1 MKMISYDINIQVS
14 RGSFKFSAQGTVQSI
29 LLVGDQNVGEDAW
42 GQRIGGIFFGPTFL
56 TLAVLSFILSIKSI
70 LNT

>member
-42 GQRIGGIFFGPTFL
+42 GQRIGGIFLDQLFL
-56 TLAVLSFILSIKSI
+56 PWPFSLSY
-70 LNT
+70 